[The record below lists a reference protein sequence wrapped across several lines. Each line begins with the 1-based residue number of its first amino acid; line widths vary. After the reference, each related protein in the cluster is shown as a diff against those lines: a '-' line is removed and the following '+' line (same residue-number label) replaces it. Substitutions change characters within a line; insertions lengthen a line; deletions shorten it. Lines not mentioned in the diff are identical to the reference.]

1 MQHFVIRIMNKIMY
15 DPIEGFEYEQGY
27 EYVIEVKNRA
37 YRKST
42 CRWFKPEI
50 FTDQSNLQNKEK
62 TRKDYQSRNHWIISF
77 IKYSLY

>member
-27 EYVIEVKNRA
+27 EYVIEVKIEHIENPPADGSSLKYSLIRVIS
-37 YRKST
+37 KT
-42 CRWFKPEI
+42 K
-50 FTDQSNLQNKEK
+50 K